1 MSLNRCER
9 GATRCLYGT
18 IYYST
23 WESTCHYL
31 HDSFKDVLISTWQY
45 PCRQAAHWWSR
56 GAVLRHASLAA
67 PQSEGKKKKQV
78 IITVDFKGRL
88 FTIGNCAQ
96 HSLTTQ
102 TSMYASTTAN
112 SKNIDLGHIEGTDRN
127 RHFGAPLS
135 NLVLATRPKPSTMHR
150 NGNDMVM
157 PIFHHTSGPSRLV
170 VLD

>member
-1 MSLNRCER
+1 MKTMSLNRCER

-18 IYYST
+18 TYYST

-31 HDSFKDVLISTWQY
+31 HDSFKDVLISTWQC

-102 TSMYASTTAN
+102 TIRIHNCEFQEHRPRTYRGNRQEQTLWRSSVEPR
-112 SKNIDLGHIEGTDRN
+112 LGHKTKTWYDVSQRE
-127 RHFGAPLS
+127 
-135 NLVLATRPKPSTMHR
+135 
-150 NGNDMVM
+150 
-157 PIFHHTSGPSRLV
+157 
-170 VLD
+170 